1 MSLSA
6 GIKKEEAVAAA
17 FKFTEDRPW
26 KLLPV
31 DGKMIMWYYTILVA
45 MTKEGVCVIVFY
57 GRSLLLLCLAYATGL
72 KYRTAKRFP

>member
-6 GIKKEEAVAAA
+6 GIKKEKAVAAA
-17 FKFTEDRPW
+17 FKFREVSPW

-31 DGKMIMWYYTILVA
+31 GGKMIRWYYVIVVA
-45 MTKEGVCVIVFY
+45 MTKEGVCVIAFY
-57 GRSLLLLCLAYATGL
+57 GRSLLLLCLACGMGL